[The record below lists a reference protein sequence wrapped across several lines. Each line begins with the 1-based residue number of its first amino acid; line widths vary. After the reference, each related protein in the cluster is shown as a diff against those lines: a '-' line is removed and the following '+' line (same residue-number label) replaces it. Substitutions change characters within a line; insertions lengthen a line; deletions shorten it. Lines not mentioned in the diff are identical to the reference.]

1 MRVGHEISINN
12 GWFPNLIFKKK
23 IRKIPLFLTMKNDF
37 KNQNFKIFEE
47 VVNNCGRSDDDMTCE
62 EIIISTRCIPI
73 NMTMVIFKH
82 FGVSTFRESFA

>member
-1 MRVGHEISINN
+1 
-12 GWFPNLIFKKK
+12 
-23 IRKIPLFLTMKNDF
+23 MKNEF

-73 NMTMVIFKH
+73 NVTMV
-82 FGVSTFRESFA
+82 TLSFYNYEHPKKGQLPILLSRLARDS